1 LHDALPILIFA
12 YYQHKQTK
20 MHEFITYH
28 NDIWIPTVAEAEDQL
43 KDYNDKVEAY
53 ENNDEMRKLSKLVEE
68 DWLPISQRTLKKFK
82 DVNPENK
89 EVKKL
94 NEMDIEVE
102 ESRIIAFKTLRD
114 YGEDEQSLGAVQ
126 QVEEELSEKSD
137 EAAKYIQELMDKY
150 N

>member
-1 LHDALPILIFA
+1 IFA

-82 DVNPENK
+82 NVNQENK
-89 EVKKL
+89 EIKKL

-102 ESRIIAFKTLRD
+102 ESRIITFKNLRD
-114 YGEDEQSLGAVQ
+114 YSKDDIRFDTDQ
-126 QVEEELSEKSD
+126 
-137 EAAKYIQELMDKY
+137 
-150 N
+150 